1 VARRLSPLLAVVL
14 TAALVPAAQGS
25 QERTRTMTITV
36 LSLTR
41 VSIPHDLP
49 PKGKENKGDYIEY
62 RDLLLAVGRLFG
74 KQENQPVGWDK
85 GTLTYTSKTEARI
98 IGQAVFPGQ
107 GKLKVKGPMKELPNG
122 SNTVKIIG
130 GSGKF
135 VGAKGVLII
144 GPGDQRALNTFRFT
158 LPGGAVA

>member
-1 VARRLSPLLAVVL
+1 
-14 TAALVPAAQGS
+14 
-25 QERTRTMTITV
+25 
-36 LSLTR
+36 
-41 VSIPHDLP
+41 
-49 PKGKENKGDYIEY
+49 
-62 RDLLLAVGRLFG
+62 
-74 KQENQPVGWDK
+74 
-85 GTLTYTSKTEARI
+85 
-98 IGQAVFPGQ
+98 
-107 GKLKVKGPMKELPNG
+107 MKELPNG

>member
-1 VARRLSPLLAVVL
+1 MVRRLSLLVVVVL
-14 TAALVPAAQGS
+14 LGALVPAAQGKA
-25 QERTRTMTITV
+25 QARTVTITV

-41 VSIPHDLP
+41 ITIPHDVP

-62 RDLLLAVGRLFG
+62 RDLLLSVGPLFG
-74 KQENQPVGWDK
+74 KKANQPVGWDK
-85 GTLTYTSKTEARI
+85 GTLTYTSATDARV

-107 GKLKVKGPMKELPNG
+107 GKLKVKGTMKALKDG
-122 SNTVKIIG
+122 SNSVKIVG

-144 GPGDQRALNTFRFT
+144 GPGDLKSLNTFRFT
-158 LPGGAVA
+158 VPGGTVA